1 MLKKVAL
8 VTGSSKGIG
17 KAIAVAFARSN
28 DYLGIVINSRNVEEA
43 QKASD
48 EIKASFDCRSIP
60 IAADI
65 SKERDCIRLI
75 EETVK
80 HFGRLDVLVNNAG
93 IQVEL
98 DFTKTSID
106 EGLTLQDHLYAA
118 EKQSNKCENKKI
130 QKAAV

>member
-17 KAIAVAFARSN
+17 KAIAEAFARSN
-28 DYLGIVINSRNVEEA
+28 DYLGIVINSRNVKEA
-43 QKASD
+43 RKASD
-48 EIKASFDCRSIP
+48 EIKASFDCGSIP

-65 SKERDCIRLI
+65 SKEGDCIRLI
-75 EETVK
+75 EGTVK

-106 EGLTLQDHLYAA
+106 DWYKIIGVDLTGPFVCSREAV
-118 EKQSNKCENKKI
+118 KQM
-130 QKAAV
+130 